1 MTGTVA
7 SPSPS
12 AASSASM
19 RTAVY
24 HGPHDIRIEAAPVPS
39 ARPGEVLV
47 KVLRSGICGTDAT
60 EWSVGPKVFPVQS
73 THPVTHHHG
82 PMVLGHEFVGEIV
95 SVPDGRLPGAG
106 GELDAAAADGL
117 AVGDLVASGAGVW
130 CGECARCLE
139 GRTNMCQNYY
149 TLGLSLD
156 GGMAGYV
163 SVPARTLAAVPAGVS
178 PDAAG
183 LAQPLAVGIHAA
195 RRSGAVD
202 GDRVLVIGGGAIAS
216 FVLAGLKHL
225 VDVEVTVVEFAGPKQ
240 QRALRFGADHVVS
253 PSDDLAIDVEASF
266 GGARPDV
273 VIEASGAPGQL
284 AAAVS
289 LVRNGGRVLA
299 VGLPKVQ
306 PTLDVHSLVFREIT
320 LDSSLAHVCATD
332 LGVALDIL
340 AGTALGAELVEQVVS
355 LDELGDQLERLA
367 RGQVDGKILID
378 PWL

>member
-1 MTGTVA
+1 MPA
-7 SPSPS
+7 
-12 AASSASM
+12 
-19 RTAVY
+19 AVY
-24 HGPHDIRIEAAPVPS
+24 HGAHDIRITDVPTPERR
-39 ARPGEVLV
+39 AGEVLV
-47 KVLRSGICGTDAT
+47 RVLRSGICGTDAT
-60 EWSVGPKVFPVQS
+60 EWSVGPKVFPVTS
-73 THPVTHHHG
+73 EHAVTHHHG

-95 SVPDGRLPGAG
+95 EVPDAAEAASPAAPAGSPSLAGSLATGPGASV
-106 GELDAAAADGL
+106 AF

-139 GRTNMCQNYY
+139 GRTNMCLNYY

-163 SVPARTLAAVPAGVS
+163 SVPVRTLVPVPAALPLDS
-178 PDAAG
+178 AA

-195 RRSGAVD
+195 RRSGALS

-225 VDVEVTVVEFAGPKQ
+225 LDVEVTVVEFAGPKQ
-240 QRALRFGADHVVS
+240 ERALRLGADHVVS
-253 PSDDLAIDVEASF
+253 PSERLTADVEAAF
-266 GGARPDV
+266 GGGRADV

-320 LDSSLAHVCATD
+320 LDSSLAHVCQTD
-332 LGVALDIL
+332 LPAALAIL
-340 AGTALGAELVEQVVS
+340 ASTTLGEELVERVVPLS
-355 LDELGDQLERLA
+355 DLGAQLDRLTA
-367 RGQVDGKILID
+367 GQVDGKILID

>member
-1 MTGTVA
+1 MTGTTV
-7 SPSPS
+7 SPEP
-12 AASSASM
+12 ATM
-19 RTAVY
+19 RAAVY
-24 HGPHDIRIEAAPVPS
+24 HGPHDIRIASLPVPA

-47 KVLRSGICGTDAT
+47 RVLRSGICGTDAT
-60 EWSVGPKVFPVQS
+60 EWSVGPKVFPVQG

-95 SVPDGRLPGAG
+95 SLPGASLPGAG
-106 GELDAAAADGL
+106 GALDVAAAASL

-156 GGMAGYV
+156 GGMGGYV
-163 SVPARTLAAVPAGVS
+163 SVPARTLAAVPDGVS

-240 QRALRFGADHVVS
+240 DRALRFGADHVVS
-253 PSDDLAIDVEASF
+253 PSEALAADVEASF

-320 LDSSLAHVCATD
+320 LDSSLAHVCGTD
-332 LGVALDIL
+332 LGAALSIL
-340 AGTALGAELVEQVVS
+340 ATTALGAELVERVVP
-355 LDELGDQLERLA
+355 LDELGTQLDRLA
-367 RGQVDGKILID
+367 AGQVDGKILID